1 MIFNVNPYITE
12 EPVGG
17 EKIFVGRI
25 DILKAVLHVLKSPH
39 ENTIVLYGQ
48 RQVGKTSVLQE
59 VVSRLLTKRHHA
71 PVYFEL
77 QDKGML
83 SLDEILQ
90 CLSNIILHC
99 LKIPPFVL
107 NGDFSRM
114 FQEEFIPHVLS
125 HLHEKAILVFLFDEF
140 DSMINAAESDKSAF
154 ADFFPYLN
162 DLMSLNPGR
171 IKFFFAIRRRRE
183 HLSEACLSLFRNATF
198 IHVPFF
204 SPKETG
210 DVIHLSKQNTSL
222 KWTEDSLSR
231 IMELTGGHPYLTQH
245 ICRIVWERLYDDAP
259 ETIPFV
265 RVSDIEKAVPDAL
278 RLGSN
283 MLEQIWEGLGL
294 AERMAASLIAEAR
307 DRAVMPAEI
316 EQGFQENNADVFAGE
331 LEHAVRGL
339 EEWGWIQREDKG
351 CRMRVEILH
360 RWIALNKPP
369 SILQNEIRR
378 VLGDTVHRLFAS
390 AWKFYRDGETEM
402 AASLLEQVMRLDPRH
417 LKANQLLIEISL
429 AQKQSEK
436 ALELLESLY
445 RYNPWMARPRLLQ
458 VLLSQAKEN
467 DKKKEERLV
476 IYRRILE
483 IEPGQSEALAKCQ
496 ELLEIK
502 GDAGFLKV
510 CGPPETETA
519 ETAGNNEDS
528 APEPE
533 KTCRMFQFRQLYRQA
548 MGVLRRK

>member
-17 EKIFVGRI
+17 EKVFVGRT

-48 RQVGKTSVLQE
+48 RQVGKTSVLQD

-77 QDKGML
+77 QGKEML

-90 CLSNIILHC
+90 CLSNITLHC
-99 LKIPPFVL
+99 LNIPPFVL
-107 NGDFSRM
+107 NEDFPRM

-140 DSMINAAESDKSAF
+140 DAMINAAESDKAAF
-154 ADFFPYLN
+154 ADFFPYLH
-162 DLMSLNPGR
+162 DLISLNTGR
-171 IKFFFAIRRRRE
+171 IKFFFAIRLRRE
-183 HLSEACLSLFRNATF
+183 NLSQACLSLFRNATF
-198 IHVPFF
+198 IHVPFL
-204 SPKETG
+204 SPKEAR

-222 KWTEDSLSR
+222 KWTDDSISR
-231 IMELTGGHPYLTQH
+231 ILELTGGHPYLIQH
-245 ICRIVWERLYDDAP
+245 VCRIVWERLYDNAP
-259 ETIPFV
+259 ETIPLV
-265 RVSDIEKAVPDAL
+265 CVSDIEKAVPDAL
-278 RLGSN
+278 RLGADV
-283 MLEQIWEGLGL
+283 LEQIWEGLGL
-294 AERMAASLIAEAR
+294 AERMAVSLMAEAGQQPLI
-307 DRAVMPAEI
+307 PAEF
-316 EQGFQENNADVFAGE
+316 EQGFQENNAHVLTRD
-331 LEHAVRGL
+331 LEGALRGL
-339 EEWGWIQREDKG
+339 QEWGWIQPEDSG
-351 CRMRVEILH
+351 YRMRVEILN
-360 RWIALNKPP
+360 RWIARNKPP
-369 SILQNEIRR
+369 SVLQNEVRR
-378 VLGDTVHRLFAS
+378 VLSETVDRLFAS

-402 AASLLEQVMRLDPRH
+402 AASLLEQVMRLDPHH
-417 LKANQLLIEISL
+417 LKANQLLIEIFL
-429 AQKQSEK
+429 IQKHSEK
-436 ALELLESLY
+436 ALQLLESLY

-458 VLLSQAKEN
+458 VLLSQAK
-467 DKKKEERLV
+467 KKDRKEEMLV

-502 GDAGFLKV
+502 GDTAFLKV
-510 CGPPETETA
+510 CGQPEAEPA

-533 KTCRMFQFRQLYRQA
+533 KTCRMFQFRQLCRQA